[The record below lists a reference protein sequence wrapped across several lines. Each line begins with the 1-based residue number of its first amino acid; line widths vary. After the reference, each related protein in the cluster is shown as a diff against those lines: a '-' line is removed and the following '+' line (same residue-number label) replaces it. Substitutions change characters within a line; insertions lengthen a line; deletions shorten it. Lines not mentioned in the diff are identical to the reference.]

1 MAPWYFVA
9 ALGVALLMVI
19 HEAGHFFAARAYGM
33 RVTKFSIGFGPTFF
47 RVIPEEGFFW
57 FTTAAG
63 KVRIRLWKHDP
74 EKHGPTIYQ
83 VGMIPFLAYVQI
95 AGMNPMDEHD
105 PNDKGSY
112 ANGSLRGRIIAIF
125 GGPFANYVF
134 ASVFIFLSL
143 FFGGKAFS
151 STKINVLDGRPAAT
165 EARLQNGD
173 KILAI
178 EGKPVA
184 NWDEMAA
191 LISSHP
197 GQTIEL
203 SVERGSE
210 RITTR
215 VTPANEGGKGKI
227 GVSPGEPP
235 GRMPV
240 SVGEAAVFALVEP
253 PSLVQRQLVD
263 MGRFL
268 TGKVEGELTGPVGIT
283 KQVAAVAKTSWTDLL
298 YVLGVFSALLGAFN
312 LMPIPGLDGGR
323 LLFLGY
329 EAVMRRPPNRR
340 IEAHIHAVGIV
351 MMLALMFWVTA
362 KDLGIGGLR

>member
-47 RVIPEEGFFW
+47 RVVPEEGFFW

-63 KVRIRLWKHDP
+63 KIRIRLWKHNP

-112 ANGSLRGRIIAIF
+112 ANGSLGGRIVAIF
-125 GGPFANYVF
+125 GGPFSNYVF

-151 STKINVLDGRPAAT
+151 STKINVLDGRPAVT

-178 EGKPVA
+178 DGPP
-184 NWDEMAA
+184 WRTGTRWRR
-191 LISSHP
+191 SSP
-197 GQTIEL
+197 
-203 SVERGSE
+203 R
-210 RITTR
+210 TR
-215 VTPANEGGKGKI
+215 VKPSSSPWSAAASASPPA
-227 GVSPGEPP
+227 S
-235 GRMPV
+235 
-240 SVGEAAVFALVEP
+240 
-253 PSLVQRQLVD
+253 
-263 MGRFL
+263 
-268 TGKVEGELTGPVGIT
+268 
-283 KQVAAVAKTSWTDLL
+283 
-298 YVLGVFSALLGAFN
+298 
-312 LMPIPGLDGGR
+312 
-323 LLFLGY
+323 
-329 EAVMRRPPNRR
+329 RPPMKAARAR
-340 IEAHIHAVGIV
+340 SA
-351 MMLALMFWVTA
+351 
-362 KDLGIGGLR
+362 